1 MSNLVRR
8 FLTVTLFVLFI
19 FNAVSSAQS
28 NLKSTGIG
36 LRGSFYNT
44 SRQTAG
50 VRTSNYIGHS
60 VNSTVNTG
68 GCLYVFSRLAEST
81 LLEFSIGS
89 IASVEEVSTYI
100 GSNKVEVFNMMPILF
115 GLRYDLLQSESTG
128 FLQPYLSGGFGGYV
142 FDDVKVINKIGLN
155 NIETTTEVKPGLYL
169 GGGLNIQLGSWIALN
184 FDGKYH
190 FVNVDPNYDHS
201 GFEFGIGFNFSWGS
215 FNCK

>member
-1 MSNLVRR
+1 MSKLFRR
-8 FLTVTLFVLFI
+8 FLILTLMILLTL
-19 FNAVSSAQS
+19 NSVSSAQS

-44 SRQTAG
+44 SGQTAG
-50 VRTSNYIGHS
+50 VKTSNYIGHS
-60 VNSTVNTG
+60 VNSSVNAG

-89 IASVEEVSTYI
+89 IVSIEEVSSYI
-100 GSNKVEVFNMMPILF
+100 GSNKVEIFNLMPILF
-115 GLRYDLLQSESTG
+115 GLRYDFLQLQNTG

-142 FDDVKVINKIGLN
+142 FDDVKVINKTGIN
-155 NIETTTEVKPGLYL
+155 NVETSTEVKPGLYL

-190 FVNVDPNYDHS
+190 FVNVDPNYNHS

-215 FNCK
+215 F